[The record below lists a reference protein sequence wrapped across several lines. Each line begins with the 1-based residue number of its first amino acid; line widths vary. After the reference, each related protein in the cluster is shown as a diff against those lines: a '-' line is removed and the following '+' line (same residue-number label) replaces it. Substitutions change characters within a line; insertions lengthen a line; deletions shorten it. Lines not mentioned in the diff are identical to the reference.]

1 MNKNTHLTLIPGGH
15 SSLFDMIEDV
25 QHKILTLNV
34 VSKEHGL
41 VSSNTS
47 TFVRVG
53 PDELRKDLI
62 EIKGQTNMFF
72 IGERAMKNYLLQHI
86 HNSAN
91 GVPLHY
97 VFQYEI

>member
-1 MNKNTHLTLIPGGH
+1 MGGT
-15 SSLFDMIEDV
+15 SSLSEMIEEL

-41 VSSNTS
+41 VSSNTAA
-47 TFVRVG
+47 FVHIG

-72 IGERAMKNYLLQHI
+72 IGERVMKNYLLQRV
-86 HNSAN
+86 HNSEN
-91 GVPLHY
+91 GLPLHY